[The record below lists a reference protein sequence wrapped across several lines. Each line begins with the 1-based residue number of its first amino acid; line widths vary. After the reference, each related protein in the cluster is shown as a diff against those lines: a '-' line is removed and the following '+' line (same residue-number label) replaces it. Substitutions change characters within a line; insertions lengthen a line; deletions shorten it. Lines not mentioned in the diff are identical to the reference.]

1 MELNDR
7 QQRLINIYK
16 QLYQYRDMLKGS
28 PALTFDVATMTS
40 DSIANSFDAI
50 KTQIVPV
57 IAYLL
62 GLRGTDLPVATMIDQ
77 LNRHYKKD
85 DFWRNL
91 LLNYIEL
98 CQEEDEEK
106 LAEQQQ
112 QIQSQGL
119 SLYEKLRNFQRRRKE
134 IIDSFASK
142 MAPENFPVNAE
153 RLFRNYLNMADLDA
167 QKAWEVL
174 IENPAF
180 FSPIIVEDENGKRIL
195 SIADAK
201 DINKKIGAFVK
212 KIKA

>member
-28 PALTFDVATMTS
+28 PALTFDVDAMTS

-62 GLRGTDLPVATMIDQ
+62 GLRGTELPVATMIDQ

-167 QKAWEVL
+167 QKAWDVL

>member
-167 QKAWEVL
+167 QKAWNVL

>member
-167 QKAWEVL
+167 QKAWDVL

>member
-91 LLNYIEL
+91 WLNYIEL

-167 QKAWEVL
+167 QKAWDVL

>member
-62 GLRGTDLPVATMIDQ
+62 GLRGTELPVATMIDQ

-167 QKAWEVL
+167 QKAWNVL

>member
-28 PALTFDVATMTS
+28 PALTFDVDAMTG

-62 GLRGTDLPVATMIDQ
+62 GLRGTELPVATMIDQ

-167 QKAWEVL
+167 QKAWDVL

>member
-1 MELNDR
+1 MGLNDR

-28 PALTFDVATMTS
+28 PALTFDVDAMTS

-50 KTQIVPV
+50 KAQIVPV

-62 GLRGTDLPVATMIDQ
+62 GLRGTELPIATMIDQ

-119 SLYEKLRNFQRRRKE
+119 SLYEKLRNFQRRR
-134 IIDSFASK
+134 
-142 MAPENFPVNAE
+142 
-153 RLFRNYLNMADLDA
+153 
-167 QKAWEVL
+167 
-174 IENPAF
+174 
-180 FSPIIVEDENGKRIL
+180 
-195 SIADAK
+195 
-201 DINKKIGAFVK
+201 
-212 KIKA
+212 

>member
-62 GLRGTDLPVATMIDQ
+62 GLRGTELPVATMIDQ

-167 QKAWEVL
+167 QKAWDVL

>member
-28 PALTFDVATMTS
+28 PALTFDVDAMTG
-40 DSIANSFDAI
+40 DSIADSFDAI

-62 GLRGTDLPVATMIDQ
+62 GLRGTELPVATMIDQ

-167 QKAWEVL
+167 QKAWDVL

>member
-1 MELNDR
+1 M
-7 QQRLINIYK
+7 
-16 QLYQYRDMLKGS
+16 
-28 PALTFDVATMTS
+28 
-40 DSIANSFDAI
+40 
-50 KTQIVPV
+50 
-57 IAYLL
+57 
-62 GLRGTDLPVATMIDQ
+62 
-77 LNRHYKKD
+77 
-85 DFWRNL
+85 
-91 LLNYIEL
+91 
-98 CQEEDEEK
+98 
-106 LAEQQQ
+106 AEQQQ

-167 QKAWEVL
+167 QKAWDVL

>member
-28 PALTFDVATMTS
+28 PALTFDVDAMTG

-167 QKAWEVL
+167 QKAWNVL

>member
-28 PALTFDVATMTS
+28 PALTFDVDAMTS

-167 QKAWEVL
+167 QKAWNVL

>member
-28 PALTFDVATMTS
+28 PALTFDVDAMTG

-62 GLRGTDLPVATMIDQ
+62 GLRGTELPVATMIDQ

-167 QKAWEVL
+167 QKAWNVL

>member
-28 PALTFDVATMTS
+28 PALTFDVDAMTG

-167 QKAWEVL
+167 QKAWGVL